1 LTAGRRDYGMTDEEK
16 EDLRLDIEVIREE
29 LERQQCILISAKEK
43 LKRVDPLSDEFEATY
58 NLIKD
63 TKAKIEQFEII
74 RLRYRLRLRK

>member
-1 LTAGRRDYGMTDEEK
+1 MTGEEK
-16 EDLRLDIEVIREE
+16 EDLRLDLEVIGEE

-58 NLIKD
+58 NLIKY
-63 TKAKIEQFEII
+63 TKAKIKQFEVI

>member
-1 LTAGRRDYGMTDEEK
+1 MTDEEK
-16 EDLRLDIEVIREE
+16 EYLRLDIEVIRDE

-63 TKAKIEQFEII
+63 TKAKIEQFEIV
-74 RLRYRLRLRK
+74 RLRYRLLLRK

>member
-1 LTAGRRDYGMTDEEK
+1 MTDEEK